1 MKSIKP
7 NVLGRIV
14 ENTELTDLIVKF
26 GRGRNKNENT
36 ADLGIDEA
44 IVLRIRNEL
53 NRITL

>member
-7 NVLGRIV
+7 NVLSKIV

-26 GRGRNKNENT
+26 GRGRTKNENT
-36 ADLGIDEA
+36 SNLGIDEA

-53 NRITL
+53 NRISL